1 MRTFSFHSI
10 KTLVSYFI
18 ATGFG
23 SGYSKYMPGTIGTLW
38 AWIMFLILDY
48 LFIDITLFIIILITF
63 IVGIATSGFVED
75 HLKKKDASEIV
86 IDEIVAFW
94 LILFFL
100 PRWDESL
107 PTEQAIDYSYLFIQ
121 IQAFVIFRFFDI
133 CKVWPT
139 NIIDKKV
146 SGGLGIMLDDIIAA
160 LQTLFVL
167 SIFFRF
173 GLNHNLPGHESFL

>member
-1 MRTFSFHSI
+1 MYTFSFHRI
-10 KTLVSYFI
+10 KTIVLYSI

-23 SGYSKYMPGTIGTLW
+23 SGCSKYMPGTIGTIW

-48 LFIDITLFIIILITF
+48 LFIDTVLFIIILSTF
-63 IVGIATSGFVED
+63 VVGVVASGFVED

-100 PRWDESL
+100 PRWDEGLS
-107 PTEQAIDYSYLFIQ
+107 TVQAIDYSHLFVQ
-121 IQAFVIFRFFDI
+121 TQAFVIFRFFDI
-133 CKVWPT
+133 FKPWPT

-146 SGGLGIMLDDIIAA
+146 GGGLGIMLDDIIAA
-160 LQTLFVL
+160 FQTLFVL

-173 GLNHNLPGHESFL
+173 GLNQSLLIH